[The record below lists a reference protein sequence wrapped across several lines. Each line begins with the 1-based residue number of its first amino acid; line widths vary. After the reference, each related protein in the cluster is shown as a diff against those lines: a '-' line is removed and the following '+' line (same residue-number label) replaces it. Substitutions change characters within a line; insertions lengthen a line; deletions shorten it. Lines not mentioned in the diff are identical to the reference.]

1 MEKAECGCD
10 FDNCVYYVIFAPDFG
25 RDLPSGL
32 EGRLFIVGSLL
43 LLLWDSVSYL
53 HWKLILH

>member
-1 MEKAECGCD
+1 MCD
-10 FDNCVYYVIFAPDFG
+10 LDNCVYYVIFAPDFG